1 MIASSRRTFGDATTL
16 DRRVAQVRV
25 VDPHHPLYGKCFP
38 VSDRRSGRGPRLIV
52 IRLPDGR
59 ERGISR
65 SATAPTSASD
75 DLAAAAPSRQVH
87 ISVRT
92 LLPLA
97 NHVRAVLASRHADL
111 EGGGGRDLDQMAAKR
126 GRRCCHACGRS
137 SQSRHSVS
145 WRSGWDS
152 SCNACG
158 RGPSAQRRV
167 IVLSMTLSTDERI
180 TNAHRAKLAYV
191 YVRQSSPGQVRHH
204 QESTELQY
212 RLVERATLFGWP
224 RERVHVIDDDL
235 GKSGTSS
242 RDRHGFQTL
251 IAEVGLG
258 KAGLVMSL
266 DASRLARN
274 NRDWHQLLELCS
286 LFGVLIADGERLYDP
301 AAYHDR
307 LLLGL
312 SGIMSEAEL
321 HQIKIRLHQGERQK
335 AARGEL
341 RLPLPAGLIHNR
353 DGSVTFNPDEEVQE
367 RLRLVFAKFRELR
380 SAKAVMR
387 YLRRGNLLLPVRPLH
402 GPAPHDVVWR
412 VADSARV
419 IQILKNPAY
428 AGAYVYGRRRPDPL
442 RRQPGS
448 ERIGTVA
455 VAPEDWSICLKDAHP
470 AYVDWDEFMANRRQ
484 LVDNLNRY
492 DTGRPGVPRKGNALL
507 QGIVS
512 CGRCARRMCLRYS
525 GPNGDYPVYVCVA
538 DHSSEGRP
546 KCQEVRALAVDAEV
560 ERLIL
565 EALTPD
571 RIALAVAALGE
582 IEAETRAMERQW
594 TLKRER
600 ARYDAERARR
610 QYDAVEPENRLVA
623 RSLER
628 VWEERLRRVDQIEQE
643 YNAWR
648 REQAVSISES
658 DRQEILALGE
668 DLPRLWDA
676 TTTTI
681 SGPQADRSTG
691 DQGGHAG
698 SETSARLRLDQDYL
712 ADWFD
717 KRALVAATCAELCA
731 ARRSGPSAPAH
742 HRAERP
748 AEDGWRDRPHP

>member
-1 MIASSRRTFGDATTL
+1 
-16 DRRVAQVRV
+16 
-25 VDPHHPLYGKCFP
+25 
-38 VSDRRSGRGPRLIV
+38 
-52 IRLPDGR
+52 
-59 ERGISR
+59 
-65 SATAPTSASD
+65 
-75 DLAAAAPSRQVH
+75 
-87 ISVRT
+87 
-92 LLPLA
+92 LL
-97 NHVRAVLASRHADL
+97 ST
-111 EGGGGRDLDQMAAKR
+111 
-126 GRRCCHACGRS
+126 
-137 SQSRHSVS
+137 
-145 WRSGWDS
+145 
-152 SCNACG
+152 
-158 RGPSAQRRV
+158 
-167 IVLSMTLSTDERI
+167 TLSTDERI
-180 TNAHRAKLAYV
+180 TTAHRAKLAYV

-212 RLVERATLFGWP
+212 RLVERAAVFGWP

-341 RLPLPAGLIHNR
+341 RLPLPAGLIHTR

-412 VADSARV
+412 PADSARV
-419 IQILKNPAY
+419 INILKNPAY
-428 AGAYVYGRRRPDPL
+428 AGAYVYGRRRQDPL

-448 ERIGTVA
+448 DRIGTAA
-455 VAPEDWSICLKDAHP
+455 VAPEDWSICLRDAHP
-470 AYVDWDEFMANRRQ
+470 AYLDWDEFMANRRQ
-484 LVDNLNRY
+484 LADNVGRY
-492 DTGRPGVPRKGNALL
+492 DAGRPGAPRKGNALL

-525 GPNGDYPVYVCVA
+525 GPHGDYPVYVCVA
-538 DHSSEGRP
+538 DSSAEGRP
-546 KCQEVRALAVDAEV
+546 RCQEVRALAVDAEV

-565 EALTPD
+565 TALTPD
-571 RIALAVAALGE
+571 RIVLAIAALGE
-582 IEAETRAMERQW
+582 IEEETRAMERQW
-594 TLKRER
+594 SLKRER
-600 ARYDAERARR
+600 ARYDVERARR

-628 VWEERLRRVDQIEQE
+628 VWEERLRRVDQVEQE
-643 YNAWR
+643 YDAWR
-648 REQAVSISES
+648 REQSVSISDN
-658 DRQEILALGE
+658 DRAEILALGE
-668 DLPRLWDA
+668 ELPRLWRAA
-676 TTTTI
+676 TTR
-681 SGPQADRSTG
+681 SADRKQIVRLVIKDVALDQKRRRGYVWIKVIWKTG
-691 DQGGHAG
+691 AASEHWLQRCVQGYEQHADQD
-698 SETSARLRLDQDYL
+698 RLRQCITELNRQRKMDGEIAAIL
-712 ADWFD
+712 NKEALRTAHGAPFSGGMVHVLR
-717 KRALVAATCAELCA
+717 KRWRIQSVKINGTAANPQQWPDGSYSVQGAATAIGITPQVIFDWLRKGWLTGTQLAKGMPWQISLSPDQA
-731 ARRSGPSAPAH
+731 AVLRARVRRTNRSKREAS
-742 HRAERP
+742 
-748 AEDGWRDRPHP
+748 

>member
-1 MIASSRRTFGDATTL
+1 ML
-16 DRRVAQVRV
+16 
-25 VDPHHPLYGKCFP
+25 
-38 VSDRRSGRGPRLIV
+38 
-52 IRLPDGR
+52 
-59 ERGISR
+59 
-65 SATAPTSASD
+65 TS
-75 DLAAAAPSRQVH
+75 
-87 ISVRT
+87 
-92 LLPLA
+92 
-97 NHVRAVLASRHADL
+97 
-111 EGGGGRDLDQMAAKR
+111 
-126 GRRCCHACGRS
+126 
-137 SQSRHSVS
+137 
-145 WRSGWDS
+145 
-152 SCNACG
+152 
-158 RGPSAQRRV
+158 
-167 IVLSMTLSTDERI
+167 TLSTDERI
-180 TNAHRAKLAYV
+180 TTAHRAKLAYV
-191 YVRQSSPGQVRHH
+191 YIRQSSPGQVRHH
-204 QESTELQY
+204 QESTALQY
-212 RLVERATLFGWP
+212 RLAERAALFGWP

-242 RDRHGFQTL
+242 RDRQGFQTL

-367 RLRLVFAKFRELR
+367 RLRMVFAKFRELR

-402 GPAPHDVVWR
+402 GPAPHDLVWQP
-412 VADSARV
+412 ANSARV
-419 IQILKNPAY
+419 TQILKNPAY

-448 ERIGTVA
+448 DRIGTVA

-470 AYVDWDEFMANRRQ
+470 AYLDWDEFMANRRQ
-484 LVDNLNRY
+484 LADNLGRY
-492 DTGRPGVPRKGNALL
+492 DAGRPGAPRKGSALL

-538 DHSSEGRP
+538 DSSSEGRP
-546 KCQEVRALAVDAEV
+546 RCQEVRALAVDAEV

-565 EALTPD
+565 TALTPD

-582 IEAETRAMERQW
+582 IEQETRAMERQW
-594 TLKRER
+594 SLKRER

-610 QYDAVEPENRLVA
+610 QYDTVEPENRLVA

-628 VWEERLRRVDQIEQE
+628 AWEERLRRADQIEQE

-668 DLPRLWDA
+668 DLPRLWHA
-676 TTTTI
+676 ASTR
-681 SGPQADRSTG
+681 SADRKHIVRLVIKEVTLDQKRRRGYVWIRVIWQTG
-691 DQGGHAG
+691 AASEHWLQRCVQSYAQHADQD
-698 SETSARLRLDQDYL
+698 RLRQ
-712 ADWFD
+712 
-717 KRALVAATCAELCA
+717 RIAELNGLQKMDGEIA
-731 ARRSGPSAPAH
+731 AILNQEALRTAHGPPFSGNMIHCLRKRWRMPTVKINGKTANPPQWPDGSYSVQGAAAAIGITPQVIFDWLRRGWLTGRQLAKGMPWQISLSPEQALEL
-742 HRAERP
+742 RARVRRTTRSKRE
-748 AEDGWRDRPHP
+748 AS